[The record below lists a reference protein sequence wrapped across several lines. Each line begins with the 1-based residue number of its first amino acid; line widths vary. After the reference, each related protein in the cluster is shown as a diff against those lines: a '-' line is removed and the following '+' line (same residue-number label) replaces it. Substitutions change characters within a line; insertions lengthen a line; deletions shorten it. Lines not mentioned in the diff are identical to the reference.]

1 MSLYFGNLAGFNLA
15 EMLAQFAS
23 VNSSL
28 GASEHEY
35 LTLVVRVVPFEIE
48 ERLNMATSL
57 IKKAFLPLK
66 TAIPMPVMTDNLL
79 NHEEIKCPHCPQPY
93 ILGYSEGE
101 QFRLGRWRVR
111 ATTAISRSHGDGH
124 ELMALALPGI
134 P

>member
-1 MSLYFGNLAGFNLA
+1 MPTQFVSSNLSNR
-15 EMLAQFAS
+15 
-23 VNSSL
+23 
-28 GASEHEY
+28 ASEHQY

-48 ERLNMATSL
+48 ERLKMATSL

-101 QFRLGRWRVR
+101 QFRLERWRVR
-111 ATTAISRSHGDGH
+111 AGTAISRSHGDGH